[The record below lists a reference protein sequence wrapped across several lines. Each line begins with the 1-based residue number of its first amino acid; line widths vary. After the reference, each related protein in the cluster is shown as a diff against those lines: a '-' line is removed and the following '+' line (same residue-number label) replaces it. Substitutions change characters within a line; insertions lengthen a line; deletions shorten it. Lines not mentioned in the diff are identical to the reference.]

1 LKMRSPHLRNARI
14 IRFRAISLAVC
25 AVLCTSVSLKIR
37 SQSVTT
43 ASAPQTTAILCGE
56 LIDGKH
62 DQPLPHAIILIRGNK
77 IVSVTQ
83 DKNPPPGVQV
93 IDLSHAVVLPGLI
106 DVHTHLLFSSLVYD
120 DQLLKQSIPY
130 RAILATRNAR
140 IALDN
145 GFTTLRDLET
155 EGAMY
160 ADVDLKKAIDGGF
173 VPGPRLQ
180 VATRAIAPTGMYPL
194 LGYSWELDLPH
205 GVEMAD
211 GVENL
216 RHVVREQIGNGADW
230 IKVYS
235 DHGYRFD
242 SDGSLHGIVN
252 YTDPEFSAI
261 VDEAHRLGKPVA
273 SHAVSQEGIASA
285 LRAGVDTIEH
295 GPGLTDEE
303 MDTMV
308 QRGTPWVPTIVGFAY
323 ASPGH
328 QVNAQL
334 VAREKQVFAL
344 ALKKG
349 VKIVCGTDASG
360 FAWTAFSQ
368 ARELKF
374 YVDYGMTP
382 MQAIRSATVS
392 AAQLLGWSDRIGAI
406 EPEKFAD
413 IIAVSGDPLTDIT
426 QLEHVGFV
434 MKDGVVYKQEIGQI
448 NPPLPAAK

>member
-1 LKMRSPHLRNARI
+1 MHPQPDLTAR
-14 IRFRAISLAVC
+14 
-25 AVLCTSVSLKIR
+25 
-37 SQSVTT
+37 
-43 ASAPQTTAILCGE
+43 APRTTAILCGE

-62 DQPLPHAIILIRGNK
+62 DQPILHAVIVIQDNK

-83 DKNPPPGVQV
+83 DQNPPPGVQV
-93 IDLSHAVVLPGLI
+93 IDLSRATVLPGLI
-106 DVHTHLLFSSLVYD
+106 DAHTHLLFSSLVYD
-120 DQLLKQSIPY
+120 DQLLKESIPY

-180 VATRAIAPTGMYPL
+180 VATRAIAPTGTYPL
-194 LGYSWELDLPH
+194 LGYSWELELPH
-205 GVEMAD
+205 GVQVAD

-216 RHVVREQIGNGADW
+216 RHVVREQVGNGADW

-235 DHGYRFD
+235 DHSYRFAA
-242 SDGSLHGIVN
+242 DGNLHGIVN
-252 YTDPEFSAI
+252 YTDPEFAAI
-261 VDEAHRLGKPVA
+261 VDEAHRLGKVVA

-285 LRAGVDTIEH
+285 LRAGVDSIEH
-295 GPGLTDEE
+295 GPGLTEEE

-308 QRGTPWVPTIVGFAY
+308 QRGTPWVPTVSGFAY
-323 ASPGH
+323 EPPGRE
-328 QVNAQL
+328 VNAQL

-349 VKIVCGTDASG
+349 VKIICGTDVSG

-392 AAQLLGWSDRIGAI
+392 AAQLLGWSDRVGSI
-406 EPEKFAD
+406 EPGNFAD
-413 IIAVSGDPLTDIT
+413 IIAVSGDPLADIT
-426 QLEHVGFV
+426 RLEHVGFV
-434 MKDGVVYKQEIGQI
+434 MKDGIIYKHEIGQV
-448 NPPLPAAK
+448 NPLSPATAQ